1 MKLNRSLGFYLL
13 ACSALCGVIAFDF
26 YQSEFRTAKKVAQ
39 QLDLTLESI
48 EIPIET
54 KVAGF
59 LCIAIGVAGVIC
71 LRDYF
76 RQAQM
81 TNQPNETKHNARGH

>member
-13 ACSALCGVIAFDF
+13 ACSALCGVIACDF
-26 YQSEFRTAKKVAQ
+26 YQSEVRTAKAVARQ
-39 QLDLTLESI
+39 MDLTLESV
-48 EIPIET
+48 EIPVET

-59 LCIAIGVAGVIC
+59 LCVAIGVAGAIC

-76 RQAQM
+76 RQEQAKKID
-81 TNQPNETKHNARGH
+81 TSR